1 MFGYDNVKVQT
12 NVLSDPTQDGT
23 FLLFR
28 VPSRNTKAEILSAVA
43 WTDTTV
49 TLGNGTGI
57 ALTLY
62 DMGSTG
68 TATPGTI
75 AATIGGTAVTW
86 TANVPKAFTISE
98 GTLDGGDYVG
108 VLYNE
113 TGTVAPLNLTIQVDW
128 VNGVGA

>member
-1 MFGYDNVKVQT
+1 MFGYDNVRVQT

-28 VPSRNTKAEILSAVA
+28 VPSRNSKAEILSAVA
-43 WTDTTV
+43 WSDTTV
-49 TLGNGTGI
+49 TLGSGTGF

-62 DMGSTG
+62 DMGSAG
-68 TATPGTI
+68 TAIGGTI
-75 AATIGGTAVTW
+75 SAALGGTAVTW
-86 TANVPKAFTISE
+86 TANQPKAFTISE
-98 GTLDGGDYVG
+98 GTIDGGDYVG

-113 TGTVAPLNLTIQVDW
+113 EGTIAPLNITIQVDW